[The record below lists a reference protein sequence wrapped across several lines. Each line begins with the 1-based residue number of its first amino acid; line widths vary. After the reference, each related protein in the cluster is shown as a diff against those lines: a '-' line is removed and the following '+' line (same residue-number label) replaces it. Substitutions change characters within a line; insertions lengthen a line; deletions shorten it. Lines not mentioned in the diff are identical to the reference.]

1 MAVLASNYPTL
12 YDLASMPGNEDA
24 KDVIDMLAA
33 HNPILEDAPAF
44 ECNKGDYHQTTVRTG
59 LPSVTWGQLYAGIPA
74 TKGSRQLI
82 KDTTGF
88 VESAVEV
95 DCRLIDDF
103 EKAADKASILVEEAE
118 GHLEAMAQE
127 GATAIFYHN
136 SAIDPKKPTG
146 FGPRFNDLTNAE
158 NKSQIVDGGGLGSD
172 NTSIWMITW
181 DKTACHLI
189 YPKGTKAGVSRKNC
203 GEIAVTDA
211 NGHRYMAYRE
221 EFKWH
226 FGLTVRNWQYVA
238 RVANIDVSDL
248 EVNAANGGAD
258 LIELMTEMY
267 YRHKGR
273 KVAKGKTFIY
283 MNTTL
288 VKYLDYQCRNT
299 TGKNLFLTFAESGV
313 HAKEQLHFRGIAI
326 RECDAI
332 LSTEEQVV

>member
-1 MAVLASNYPTL
+1 MATLNSSYITL
-12 YDLASMPGNEDA
+12 YDLASMPDNKEV

-44 ECNKGDYHQTTVRTG
+44 ECNDGTSHKTTVRTG
-59 LPSVTWGQLYAGIPA
+59 LPTVAWGQLYQGIAA
-74 TKGSRQLI
+74 TKGTRQVV

-95 DCRLIDDF
+95 DCRVIDDF
-103 EKAADKASILVEEAE
+103 QNAMDKASVMVEEGE
-118 GHLEAMAQE
+118 GHMEAMAQE
-127 GATAIFYHN
+127 GASAIFYHN
-136 SAIDPKKPTG
+136 SATDPKKPTG
-146 FGPRFNDLTNAE
+146 FGPRFSDLTNAE
-158 NKSQIVDGGGLGSD
+158 NKSQIVDGAGTGSD

-189 YPKGTKAGVSRKNC
+189 YPKGTKAGVTRKDC
-203 GEIAVTDA
+203 GEIAVADA
-211 NGHRYMAYRE
+211 DGKRFMAYRE
-221 EFKWH
+221 EFRWH

-238 RVANIDVSDL
+238 RVCNIDVSDL
-248 EVNAANGGAD
+248 KVDAADGGAD
-258 LIELMTEMY
+258 IVELMTEMY

-273 KVAKGKTFIY
+273 RVAKGKTFIY

-332 LSTEEQVV
+332 LNTEARVV